1 MILIDANLL
10 VYAFAVDAIQHDQAS
25 AWLETQLNGVH
36 RIGLPW
42 GSLAAFLRL
51 MTNKRFWSAPASMR
65 EALEQVD
72 QWLASDRV
80 WIPEPTPNHFSIL
93 RELLSLPG
101 IQANDVPDAHLAALA
116 IEHGLT
122 LCSSDRGFARF
133 PNLKWQDPLSR

>member
-10 VYAFAVDAIQHDQAS
+10 VYAYSTRSIQHGAAS
-25 AWLETQLNGVH
+25 EWLETQLNGLYRV
-36 RIGLPW
+36 GLPW

-51 MTNKRFWSAPASMR
+51 VTNKRLWPLPASMPQ
-65 EALEQVD
+65 ALEQVD
-72 QWLASDRV
+72 RWLASDQV
-80 WIPEPTPNHFSIL
+80 WIPEPASNHFSIL
-93 RELLSLPG
+93 KELLSLPG

-116 IEHGLT
+116 IGHGLT